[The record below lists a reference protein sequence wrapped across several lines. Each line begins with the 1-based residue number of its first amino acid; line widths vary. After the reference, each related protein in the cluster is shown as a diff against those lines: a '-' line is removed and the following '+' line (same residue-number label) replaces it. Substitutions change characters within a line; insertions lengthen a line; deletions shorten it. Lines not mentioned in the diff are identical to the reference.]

1 MFLCRQKNINL
12 RSNQEIVLKKS
23 MGLFRTSRSN
33 IFLFLLG
40 FLFSFNLHGQVEEG
54 EKLFKQNCASCH
66 LMSSARLVGPGLEGV
81 TDKYEKE
88 WLISWIRNSQALIA
102 SGDER
107 AIEVFEAYNK
117 SVMTSFDFSDD
128 EFTALLDYLANPP
141 VKEEIASNNAQ
152 NSVEQGMSFS
162 TKMMIIALILAT
174 LVFLLVSIKNSLKTA
189 LGKETETI
197 PQTLFSQYQLF
208 VSNKIN
214 VLFVGAVFVIVSLK
228 FVFDLLMGVGVTT
241 NYMPEQ
247 PIAFSHKIHAGING
261 VDCNYCHT
269 SARHSKHSSI
279 PSADLCMN
287 CHTYINEGS
296 VSGTKEIAKI
306 YDAIGFDPETRTYIE
321 GYQQKPIKWVRIH
334 NLPDHAYFN
343 HSQHV
348 VAGGLECQDC
358 HGPVEEMD
366 VLYQHAELT
375 MGWCIDCHRETE
387 VKMEGNNYYTHL
399 HEQLKEKYK
408 GQPITVDKMGG
419 IECGKCHY

>member
-12 RSNQEIVLKKS
+12 RSNQEVVLKKS
-23 MGLFRTSRSN
+23 MGLFRILRSN

-40 FLFSFNLHGQVEEG
+40 YLFSFNLYGQVEEG

-174 LVFLLVSIKNSLKTA
+174 IVFLLVSIKNSLKTA

-208 VSNKIN
+208 VSNNIN

-296 VSGTKEIAKI
+296 VSGKKEIAKI

-321 GYQQKPIKWVRIH
+321 GYEQKPIKWVRIH

>member
-1 MFLCRQKNINL
+1 MKRY
-12 RSNQEIVLKKS
+12 
-23 MGLFRTSRSN
+23 FRFYFS
-33 IFLFLLG
+33 LFLTLIVTTVTVFAQESG
-40 FLFSFNLHGQVEEG
+40 ENLFN
-54 EKLFKQNCASCH
+54 QNCTACH
-66 LMSSARLVGPGLEGV
+66 SLGSNKLVGPGLKGV

-141 VKEEIASNNAQ
+141 VKEEIASNNTQ

-162 TKMMIIALILAT
+162 TKMMIIVLILAT
-174 LVFLLVSIKNSLKTA
+174 LVFLLVSVKNSLKTA

-208 VSNKIN
+208 VSNHIN

-321 GYQQKPIKWVRIH
+321 GYEQKPIKWVRIH